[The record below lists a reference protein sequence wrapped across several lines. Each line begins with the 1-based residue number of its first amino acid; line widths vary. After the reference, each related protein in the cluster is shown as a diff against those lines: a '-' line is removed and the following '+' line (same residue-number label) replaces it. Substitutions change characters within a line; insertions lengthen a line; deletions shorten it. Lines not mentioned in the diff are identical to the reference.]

1 MVRLFAIG
9 KTQQKLGHEM
19 VNDFLPQLLST
30 ILQVALLHIHKD
42 PLQIYSRKKIITPR
56 NITIRFYLAFSVA
69 LHVISD

>member
-42 PLQIYSRKKIITPR
+42 PLQIYFRKKNNNPTEYHYSFLFSFFSRIAC
-56 NITIRFYLAFSVA
+56 NI
-69 LHVISD
+69 